1 MNTITQQISNF
12 LFSCGGNW
20 RNTLFIRDSAPG
32 GGYLM
37 TADRDGMPLLMEV
50 SAFNQLTGGSLDTAE
65 CCGELALSAFETVY
79 AKYLL
84 WRCPSAQE
92 HSLRSIC
99 VQNHERG
106 DEAQ

>member
-1 MNTITQQISNF
+1 METNTQLLSNF

-20 RNTLFIRDSAPG
+20 HNTLYIRDDAAG
-32 GGYLM
+32 NGYLM

-50 SAFNQLTGGSLDTAE
+50 GAFNLLTGNSIDPAE
-65 CCGELALSAFETVY
+65 CCGEMALGVFETVY

-99 VQNHERG
+99 VQAHERG
-106 DEAQ
+106 GGTQ

>member
-1 MNTITQQISNF
+1 MDTITQQLGGF
-12 LFSCGGNW
+12 LFSCDGNW
-20 RNTLFIRDSAPG
+20 RNTLFIRDDAPG

-37 TADRDGMPLLMEV
+37 TADRDGMPFLMEV
-50 SAFNQLTGGSLDTAE
+50 STFNRLMGGSIDPAE
-65 CCGELALSAFETVY
+65 CCGEMALDVFETVY

-99 VQNHERG
+99 IHE
-106 DEAQ
+106 

>member
-1 MNTITQQISNF
+1 MVTITQQLSNF
-12 LFSCGGNW
+12 LFSCDGNW
-20 RNTLFIRDSAPG
+20 RNTLLIRDRTPG
-32 GGYLM
+32 SGYMM

-50 SAFNQLTGGSLDTAE
+50 STFNQLTGECVDPAE
-65 CCGELALSAFETVY
+65 CCGELALDVFESVY

-99 VQNHERG
+99 IRE
-106 DEAQ
+106 

>member
-1 MNTITQQISNF
+1 M
-12 LFSCGGNW
+12 
-20 RNTLFIRDSAPG
+20 
-32 GGYLM
+32 M
-37 TADRDGMPLLMEV
+37 TTDRDGMPLLMEV
-50 SAFNQLTGGSLDTAE
+50 STFNRLTGGSIDPAE
-65 CCGELALSAFETVY
+65 CCGEMALSVFETVY

-99 VQNHERG
+99 VQNHGG